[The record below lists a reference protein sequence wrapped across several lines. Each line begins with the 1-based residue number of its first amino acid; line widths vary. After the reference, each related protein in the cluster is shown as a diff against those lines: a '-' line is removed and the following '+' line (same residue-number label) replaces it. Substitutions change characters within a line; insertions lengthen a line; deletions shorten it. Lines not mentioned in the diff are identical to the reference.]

1 MSAVTSLLEFCL
13 VLGFHCKVIS
23 LAGNISDSSNVLL
36 AWLAVQ
42 VLSCCWLFD
51 VLANSFFPAADEGFH
66 SPHAGGCSFACGW
79 SCFSKI
85 IGKNAINPSINF
97 VVLF

>member
-1 MSAVTSLLEFCL
+1 MV
-13 VLGFHCKVIS
+13 S

-42 VLSCCWLFD
+42 VLSRCWLFA
-51 VLANSFFPAADEGFH
+51 VLVNSFFHAADEGFH
-66 SPHAGGCSFACGW
+66 SPRAGGCSSACGW

-85 IGKNAINPSINF
+85 IGKNTINPSINF
-97 VVLF
+97 AVLF